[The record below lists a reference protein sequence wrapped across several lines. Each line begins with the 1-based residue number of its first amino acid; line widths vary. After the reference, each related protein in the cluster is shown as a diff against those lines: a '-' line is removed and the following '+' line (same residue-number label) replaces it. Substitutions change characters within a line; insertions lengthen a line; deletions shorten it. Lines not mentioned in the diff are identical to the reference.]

1 MSVEP
6 MPGHGVPDPE
16 PGAAADAAPIAASN
30 AARLAA
36 PVTPPAAEPYAEPV
50 AEPFAE
56 PVAEPAPGSLA
67 EVRAAIDRLDD
78 RIVPLLVARSRHVLA
93 AAGFKRS
100 AAEVHAP
107 QRAAAVVAKARG
119 RAEAAGAPAAVV
131 AVVERVYRELIAAGT
146 EAELAQWQR
155 DPPAPGAPA
164 DGAPT
169 QAGEQ
174 S

>member
-1 MSVEP
+1 
-6 MPGHGVPDPE
+6 MPGHGAPDPAPGVAPDAA
-16 PGAAADAAPIAASN
+16 PGAAPVAAP
-30 AARLAA
+30 LAA
-36 PVTPPAAEPYAEPV
+36 VPAPPA

-56 PVAEPAPGSLA
+56 PVAEPGPAPGSLA
-67 EVRAAIDRLDD
+67 ELRAAIDRLDD

-107 QRAAAVVAKARG
+107 QRAAEVVAKALG

-169 QAGEQ
+169 PPRER